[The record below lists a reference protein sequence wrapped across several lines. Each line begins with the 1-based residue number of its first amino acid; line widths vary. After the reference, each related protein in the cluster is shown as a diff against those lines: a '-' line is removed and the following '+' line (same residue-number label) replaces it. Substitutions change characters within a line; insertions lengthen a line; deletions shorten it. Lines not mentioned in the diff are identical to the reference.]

1 MRDSGR
7 MFPLARSR
15 ASGLI
20 NEVTGSPALVGAR
33 RSAER
38 FSARAG
44 EIAAEQKTAAD
55 SKDYR
60 EATASFLEKRPPVF
74 RGR

>member
-1 MRDSGR
+1 MRYSGR
-7 MFPLARSR
+7 VFPLARSR
-15 ASGLI
+15 ARRLI
-20 NEVTGSPALVGAR
+20 DEVTGGHALAGAR
-33 RSAER
+33 RLAEGL
-38 FSARAG
+38 SARAG